1 MEDIPKALRQKYQ
14 PPKSPSLSPLVL
26 VGGGFV
32 VVLGVITLSLAFWL
46 RPQVQSSVTVTEPGP
61 TPEETTVTATVT
73 PTPAPPDTLLGHLSY
88 EEAPSDDLMA
98 ITPDQKIKLRSA
110 AAEKFL
116 QMQADAQAEGIILF
130 PISGFRSTS
139 DQEKVFFNVKE
150 QRGEV
155 TTQRAEVSAPPGYS
169 EHHTGYA
176 MDIGDG
182 SVPATHLQLSFADT
196 PAFRWLQ
203 ANAARYS
210 FEISFGENNSQGI
223 SYEPWHWRYV
233 GNSDSLETFYRARNL
248 NE

>member
-14 PPKSPSLSPLVL
+14 PQKSPFISPLVL
-26 VGGGFV
+26 VGGAFV
-32 VVLGVITLSLAFWL
+32 VTLGVISLSLAFWL
-46 RPQVQSSVTVTEPGP
+46 RPQVQSSDVTQDQP
-61 TPEETTVTATVT
+61 TPEETTVTATT
-73 PTPAPPDTLLGHLSY
+73 TITPAPPDNLLGHLSY
-88 EEAPSDDLMA
+88 EEAPTEDLMA

-116 QMQADAQAEGIILF
+116 QMQADAQAQGIILF
-130 PISGFRSTS
+130 PISAFRSTS
-139 DQEKVFFNVKE
+139 DQENIFFNVKE
-150 QRGEV
+150 ERAEV

-176 MDIGDG
+176 LDIGDG

-210 FEISFGENNSQGI
+210 FEISFAENNSQGI

-248 NE
+248 IE